1 MRGGGDLLPG
11 LAGEHR
17 PAAGGKGQGL
27 AQRAGGHGLPPGW
40 CGVAGVAAAV
50 GLGAE
55 LVGQGGQDAGLVFG
69 LGGDQGRGAGGLQV
83 QHRPQLGCDVQP
95 VQAQVVGGPAG
106 AEAGGQVP
114 VAGPVDL
121 LDPGPQPGDRFRT
134 VGGRQLPPR
143 RCWPGAVTVGVRA
156 GLAGYGELGERG
168 SVLSYDAAE
177 GGGLVGELGQAGVE
191 PGELL
196 GLGGELVGDGGD
208 RVVAGHPQLQGKS
221 VVPSPRSHSAGT

>member
-1 MRGGGDLLPG
+1 M
-11 LAGEHR
+11 
-17 PAAGGKGQGL
+17 
-27 AQRAGGHGLPPGW
+27 
-40 CGVAGVAAAV
+40 AAAV

-69 LGGDQGRGAGGLQV
+69 LGGDQGGAAGGLQV

-106 AEAGGQVP
+106 AEPVGQVP

-156 GLAGYGELGERG
+156 GLAGRGELGERG
-168 SVLSYDAAE
+168 SVLLYDAAE
-177 GGGLVGELGQAGVE
+177 GGGLVGELGQLSADRGVMLSLAGVE
-191 PGELL
+191 PGDLL
-196 GLGGELVGDGGD
+196 GVGGELVDDGGD
-208 RVVAGHPQLQGKS
+208 RVVAGHGQLQGEE
-221 VVPSPRSHSAGT
+221 VPSPRSHSAGT

>member
-1 MRGGGDLLPG
+1 MAVRRWRGSSG
-11 LAGEHR
+11 
-17 PAAGGKGQGL
+17 PAWQGNTGQPRAAIGQGL
-27 AQRAGGHGLPPGW
+27 AEPRAGHGVLQGWPPAGAGLRGW
-40 CGVAGVAAAV
+40 PQRV

-69 LGGDQGRGAGGLQV
+69 LGGDQGGAAGGLQV

-121 LDPGPQPGDRFRT
+121 LDPGPQPGDGFRP

-143 RCWPGAVTVGVRA
+143 RCWLGAVTVGVRV
-156 GLAGYGELGERG
+156 GLAGCGELGERG
-168 SVLSYDAAE
+168 SVLLYDVAE
-177 GGGLVGELGQAGVE
+177 GGGLAGELGQ
-191 PGELL
+191 PC
-196 GLGGELVGDGGD
+196 
-208 RVVAGHPQLQGKS
+208 R
-221 VVPSPRSHSAGT
+221 